1 AICGCKYTS
10 FSLYYPNKKQIILTF
25 ILKMELHLNKLNR
38 KSTFLLIK
46 YNKRWLLLGYTQIIK
61 QKNQHYYQYNSVKHN
76 QMGTN

>member
-1 AICGCKYTS
+1 M
-10 FSLYYPNKKQIILTF
+10 YYPNKKQIILTF